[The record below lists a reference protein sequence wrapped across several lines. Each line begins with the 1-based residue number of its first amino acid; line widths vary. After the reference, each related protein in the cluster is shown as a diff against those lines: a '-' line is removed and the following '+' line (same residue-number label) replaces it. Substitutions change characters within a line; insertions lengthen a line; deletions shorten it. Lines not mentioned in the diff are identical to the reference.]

1 MKTIARLIIL
11 CAVAVAVQGTAAA
24 QTPVGDSVVGSGTIE
39 LGGGFEVDARSGPSG
54 ENPFGQLTVRVP
66 SGDVFFSGDVRC
78 LNVIGDIAVMKV
90 YTSQFGLLD
99 VTVRDISGSPPS
111 RDVIE
116 VNFSTG
122 SPTDCSSP
130 VSALATF
137 TVETG
142 DIVIV
147 DAPPLPT
154 AKDQC
159 KNGGWRQYGFRNQGH
174 CVSFVATGGK
184 NPPAEKSRAP

>member
-1 MKTIARLIIL
+1 MRTMLRLIIL
-11 CAVAVAVQGTAAA
+11 AVPLTLGGTAAA
-24 QTPVGDSVVGSGTIE
+24 QVPVGDSVIGSGTVE

-54 ENPFGQLTVRVP
+54 ENPLGQLTVRVP

-90 YTSQFGLLD
+90 FTSQFGLLD

-116 VNFSTG
+116 VNFATG
-122 SPTDCSSP
+122 SATQCSSP
-130 VSALATF
+130 VLALATF

-142 DIVIV
+142 DIVII

-154 AKDQC
+154 ATAQC
-159 KNGGWRQYGFRNQGH
+159 KNGGWRTYGVFKNQGD

-184 NPPAEKSRAP
+184 SIT